1 MFKDLIYAL
10 PFMFYCR
17 STHFSTVDLV
27 CSPQKMLIVCMLS
40 IFKYDIHE
48 TRARHL
54 LITYDLNLYMKLTL
68 MT

>member
-10 PFMFYCR
+10 SFMFYGS
-17 STHFSTVDLV
+17 STHFNTVDLV

-54 LITYDLNLYMKLTL
+54 LIT
-68 MT
+68 